1 MKKVMAL
8 FAFVTVIGLYQAQ
21 AQVATPGVDQR
32 EALQRERIRSGAA
45 SGELTRRETAQ
56 ARRDQ
61 RSIRRT
67 ERRAKADGEVTRQE
81 RAQIQHKQNRA
92 SRQLRRN
99 KHDAQ
104 VRPGA

>member
-1 MKKVMAL
+1 MAL
-8 FAFVTVIGLYQAQ
+8 FAFIAVIGLYQAQ

-56 ARRDQ
+56 ARHDQ

-81 RAQIQHKQNRA
+81 RVQLEHKQNRA
-92 SRQLRRN
+92 SRQLRRD